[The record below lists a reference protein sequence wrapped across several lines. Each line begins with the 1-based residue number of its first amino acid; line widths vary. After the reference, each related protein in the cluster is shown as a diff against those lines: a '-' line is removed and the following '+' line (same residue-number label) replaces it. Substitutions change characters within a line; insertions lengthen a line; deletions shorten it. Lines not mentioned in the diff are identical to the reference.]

1 MWNGAKVLIT
11 GGTGMVAKSIRT
23 RLEEKYSVE
32 IFMPNRVEL
41 DLEDKKAVESYFK
54 ASKPKYVFHL
64 AGKVHGLGGNL
75 MFPMDLLS
83 SNVCINDSVLTA
95 CANDSVEK
103 VFFAGTVASY
113 GYPFLSLPLNEKDIF
128 DGEPHDGEFGYA
140 SAKRLAYSYLKLLN
154 EKYGKKYIYGVYT
167 NLYGPH
173 DRFNSQ
179 SGHVIPSL
187 IEKMYRALKSDS
199 IFEVW
204 GRPDVTRDFLYV
216 DDAARAAISLME
228 NYEGIYNIGSGVESS
243 MGEVVDSIVKL
254 SGFQGDVIWNSTRP
268 TGIPRRY
275 SSIEKLNTTGFVA
288 KHDLL
293 TGLSDTWNWYCNA
306 ILNNESIRK

>member
-11 GGTGMVAKSIRT
+11 GGTGMVAKTIRAN
-23 RLEEKYSVE
+23 LEEKYCVD
-32 IFMPNRVEL
+32 IYMPTRAEL
-41 DLEDKKAVESYFK
+41 DLEDKKAVEDYFK
-54 ASKPKYVFHL
+54 ICKPRYVFHL

-95 CANDSVEK
+95 CVADSVEK

-113 GYPFLSLPLNEKDIF
+113 GYPFLNLPLKEEDIF
-128 DGEPHDGEFGYA
+128 EGEPHAGEFGYA

-154 EKYGKKYIYGVYT
+154 EKYNKKFVYGVYT

-187 IEKMYRALKSDS
+187 IEKMYRALQSDS
-199 IFEVW
+199 TFEVW

-216 DDAARAAISLME
+216 DDAACAAISLME
-228 NYEGIYNIGSGVESS
+228 NREGIFNIGRGVESS

-254 SGFQGDVIWNSTRP
+254 SGFNGDVHWNSTRP
-268 TGIPRRY
+268 TGISRRY
-275 SSIEKLNTTGFVA
+275 SNIEKLNSTGFVA
-288 KHDLL
+288 KYDL
-293 TGLSDTWNWYCNA
+293 TAGLSYTWDWYCNT
-306 ILNNESIRK
+306 ISNNVSIRK